1 MQATTAQAT
10 SIAQASARPAGRTAA
25 AANAYQ
31 GYQILRRNGAVV
43 SFEPN
48 KIAVALMKAFLA
60 VHGTQGA
67 ASASVRETVDGLTE
81 SVVRALLRSRP
92 GGGTFHIEDI
102 QDQVELGLMRGGHH
116 EVARAYVLYR
126 ERRAQER
133 AKQGPVVAKAE
144 PVLMVTDRGNRVPL
158 DAARLQT
165 YRAAW
170 LRDRGGLV
178 TKEVAMA
185 KMAATESAQRAI
197 DRAVQILGGRGVVQ
211 GAITER
217 LYRDIRALRI
227 YEGATEV
234 QKLIIARELLNE
246 ARNT

>member
-1 MQATTAQAT
+1 MQATPAQAT
-10 SIAQASARPAGRTAA
+10 SIAQTPARPATRPTA

-92 GGGTFHIEDI
+92 GGGTFHIEDV

-126 ERRAQER
+126 ERRSQER
-133 AKQGPVVAKAE
+133 SKQGVVAKPAAPE
-144 PVLMVTDRGNRVPL
+144 LFAIDNGQRVPL

-165 YRAAW
+165 
-170 LRDRGGLV
+170 
-178 TKEVAMA
+178 
-185 KMAATESAQRAI
+185 
-197 DRAVQILGGRGVVQ
+197 
-211 GAITER
+211 
-217 LYRDIRALRI
+217 
-227 YEGATEV
+227 
-234 QKLIIARELLNE
+234 LIE
-246 ARNT
+246 TS